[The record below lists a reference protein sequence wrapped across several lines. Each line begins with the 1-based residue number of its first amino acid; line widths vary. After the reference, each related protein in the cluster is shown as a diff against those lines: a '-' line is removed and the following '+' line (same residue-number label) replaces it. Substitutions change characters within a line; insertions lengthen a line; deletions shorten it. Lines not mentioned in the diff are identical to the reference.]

1 MESTPCHAHAPNGSY
16 LQWYVLQEMQKWEKF
31 KANKK
36 PLETKESM
44 EAQEA
49 FD

>member
-1 MESTPCHAHAPNGSY
+1 MLMHQIAVIFSDMYYRKCRN
-16 LQWYVLQEMQKWEKF
+16 EKNSRQ
-31 KANKK
+31 NKK